1 MEEKPRPA
9 RAVVAGLLVIALVA
23 VVAILARGGEDY
35 RLHVRISNASQLVK
49 GNLVEVGGYSVG
61 TVQNIEL
68 GDDNQ
73 ADVTVKITD
82 EKLTP
87 LHRGTRAWVR
97 SGSVSGVANR
107 YIALAPGPNSEDELD
122 SGATIPAS
130 ATNPSVDLDAALSTF
145 DGEARKELQSLIHG
159 AADLYSEG
167 GSEGLRRTLTY
178 LDPALSQL
186 DATLSEITR
195 DRGALQKFI
204 VASANVVSA
213 VAERRDDVQ
222 AGIAS
227 AATTAGALARERDA
241 LQGVLAKAPTT
252 LTHAGRSLRSLAGT
266 LDTVTPVARE
276 ALPVAPKLRRLLVAL
291 SPTLDRGSQV
301 LPGVRALLPSLE
313 KALVGLP
320 ALRDRSLPAFAEAS
334 EAVEKYLPIVKGAL
348 PYVPDAVLGATNGF
362 GGTAG
367 GYYDAN
373 GSYARIAAM
382 FGPQGF
388 AGLLNGPPSVGP
400 LTISYHNNR
409 RCPGAATQVTR
420 DGSNRFDGAD
430 PKCVESQR
438 P

>member
-1 MEEKPRPA
+1 VVESSRPA
-9 RAVVAGLLVIALVA
+9 RAVVAGLLIVA
-23 VVAILARGGEDY
+23 VVVVVAILVRGGEDY
-35 RLHVRISNASQLVK
+35 RLHIRLSNASQLVK
-49 GNLVEVGGYSVG
+49 GNQVEVGGYAVG
-61 TVQNIEL
+61 TVQKIEL
-68 GDDNQ
+68 SDDNQ

-97 SGSVSGVANR
+97 AASVSGIANR
-107 YIALAPGPNSEDELD
+107 YIALAPGPNSEEELD
-122 SGATIPAS
+122 SGATISAAATQPA
-130 ATNPSVDLDAALSTF
+130 VDLDAALSTF
-145 DGEARKELQSLIHG
+145 DGETRKELQGLIHG
-159 AADLYSEG
+159 AADIYSEG
-167 GSEGLRRTLTY
+167 GSDGLRRTLTY

-186 DATLSEITR
+186 DATLSELTR

-204 VASANVVSA
+204 VASSNVVSA

-227 AATTAGALARERDA
+227 AATTAGALARERQA

-252 LTHAGRSLRSLAGT
+252 LTHASRSLRELAGT
-266 LDTVTPVARE
+266 LDTVTPTARA

-291 SPTLDRGSQV
+291 SPTLDRGADV
-301 LPGVRALLPSLE
+301 LPRVRALLPSLQ
-313 KALVGLP
+313 KALAGLP
-320 ALRDRSLPAFAEAS
+320 ALRDRSLPAFAESAES
-334 EAVEKYLPIVKGAL
+334 VEKYLPIIKGAL

-388 AGLLNGPPSVGP
+388 AGLFAGTPNMGP
-400 LTISYHNNR
+400 LSVSYHNNR
-409 RCPGAATQVTR
+409 RCPGAATQVAR
-420 DGSNRFDGAD
+420 DGSNKFDGAD
-430 PKCVESQR
+430 PDCVESQR